1 MSQRIFHILIAED
14 METTVDLMK
23 YYLNKEF
30 SNLDI
35 SVVGTPDP
43 ALSDKELR
51 ARNKHL
57 LSFRYDLA
65 IIDFNMPYHFF
76 EISDSYKNA
85 GEYVIDTLVK
95 KKPDILIVIRTV
107 SPDPIEIFLPR

>member
-35 SVVGTPDP
+35 SVVYTFGQRTSHQKQ
-43 ALSDKELR
+43 AL
-51 ARNKHL
+51 
-57 LSFRYDLA
+57 
-65 IIDFNMPYHFF
+65 II
-76 EISDSYKNA
+76 
-85 GEYVIDTLVK
+85 
-95 KKPDILIVIRTV
+95 
-107 SPDPIEIFLPR
+107 LPL

>member
-14 METTVDLMK
+14 METTVDFMK

-43 ALSDKELR
+43 ALSDK
-51 ARNKHL
+51 
-57 LSFRYDLA
+57 
-65 IIDFNMPYHFF
+65 
-76 EISDSYKNA
+76 
-85 GEYVIDTLVK
+85 
-95 KKPDILIVIRTV
+95 
-107 SPDPIEIFLPR
+107 

>member
-35 SVVGTPDP
+35 SVV
-43 ALSDKELR
+43 ALR
-51 ARNKHL
+51 IL
-57 LSFRYDLA
+57 LFLTKSFAPETNTYYPSAMIWQLS
-65 IIDFNMPYHFF
+65 
-76 EISDSYKNA
+76 IS
-85 GEYVIDTLVK
+85 IC
-95 KKPDILIVIRTV
+95 LI
-107 SPDPIEIFLPR
+107 IFLKYPIHTKMPVNTLLTPLSKKNLIFLL

>member
-65 IIDFNMPYHFF
+65 IIDFNMPYHFLKYP
-76 EISDSYKNA
+76 IHTKMPVNTLLTPLSKKN
-85 GEYVIDTLVK
+85 L
-95 KKPDILIVIRTV
+95 
-107 SPDPIEIFLPR
+107 IFLL